1 MPAPTET
8 RAPFPVARM
17 VVIGALG
24 GLLSGMFGVGGGI
37 IMVPLLILVARL
49 DERRAATTSLAAI
62 TLTSVAGG
70 SSYLVAGNV
79 DLLIAAFVAAGGM
92 AGAFLGSRLLPHLP
106 LPVLR
111 WGFIALLLTAAVR
124 MFLETPTSDAMVEL
138 GVGTAFGLVGAGLFM
153 GVAAGLFGIGGGVIL
168 VPILITVFG
177 AGDLVAKG
185 TSLVVML
192 PTALMGTWQN
202 ARARLVD
209 LRAAAIV
216 GVAAVGA
223 SFAGVAVAF
232 RLSPELSTTL
242 FAILVVVSVTQ
253 LAVRAVRKDREWF
266 RACLR
271 ARRDEGGG
279 ARAAGEGPA

>member
-1 MPAPTET
+1 
-8 RAPFPVARM
+8 
-17 VVIGALG
+17 
-24 GLLSGMFGVGGGI
+24 
-37 IMVPLLILVARL
+37 
-49 DERRAATTSLAAI
+49 
-62 TLTSVAGG
+62 
-70 SSYLVAGNV
+70 
-79 DLLIAAFVAAGGM
+79 
-92 AGAFLGSRLLPHLP
+92 
-106 LPVLR
+106 
-111 WGFIALLLTAAVR
+111 
-124 MFLETPTSDAMVEL
+124 
-138 GVGTAFGLVGAGLFM
+138 
-153 GVAAGLFGIGGGVIL
+153 LFGIGGGVIL

-209 LRAAAIV
+209 LRAAAVV

-266 RACLR
+266 RARLR
-271 ARRDEGGG
+271 ARRDEDEGGG
-279 ARAAGEGPA
+279 ARAAGGGPAWPWPTAPARAARPPARAARPSARAGSPSRSRPCPAWRSWSPAGWSSP